1 MRQFLCWLGI
11 LTILDLLH
19 RAPVPNPGMT
29 TDTYDHSG
37 TASQQK
43 RLYEC
48 QGFRFSGHQG
58 EGYCGSI
65 PTVGADSWITA
76 FCQGSAKNGKQPPMS
91 SSSNRPTAPF
101 TAVQKR
107 SYKRACRRAILNGFS
122 HYHGH
127 RMQVEDFPPALVQKL
142 QSEFKPPRG
151 PQTYKTAVP
160 CKGRLTC
167 LHWNPGGLAQ
177 TTLAEIRLWLQRHP
191 VDIVVLTETRWSF
204 SATWS
209 DKAWIYVHSASADY
223 KSGGILIMISRRLAC
238 PEQIGHQAI
247 VDGRLVH
254 VRVHFDSRALDI
266 LAIYQHVDSRNKLS
280 AQQRE
285 QIWDALNTAL
295 DKQPSRNN
303 LICAGDFNCSLD
315 SHPPWIGTSSYKWHG
330 RMTTGSTHRDQAR
343 LQGILKLHGLTA
355 INTWGASGA
364 TYVHGE
370 TTSRIDHFLIK
381 LLASDGISK
390 QVQFLTDADFVPANS
405 THHIPILCNV
415 RAKHMAYQTYDRPT
429 SCTYMQRSQ
438 CRIAGLQETQAWHDL
453 RQQVVTAVH
462 ADHQALSPEALIQK
476 IHDQVSIAFH
486 QFFSPKNPPVTQA
499 DLSVVHQTIVDKW
512 HFKKQLWHLANTG
525 RVNLST
531 MMQAWHHRSRYQVL
545 QRTQQKALRQARKE
559 QFQALCHEVSNAAH
573 VHDTHSMFNII
584 NRFAPKRPLTRA
596 RLRGPDGTI
605 ADQYMAHSLTV
616 AFVKQMWQGPSR
628 LPTFFDAP
636 PGIPFELAEL
646 ADAVAKVHT
655 NKSVAQPFLP
665 GVVWRSAP
673 WEVASFVYSLLQ
685 DWWSQSPPIIPKN
698 WKDSWLFFLPK
709 PGKPNTHP
717 DQLRPISLME
727 PLGKIVMGLITIKI
741 KACIF
746 PLLNQLPQFGFL
758 PYRAATDAILRVSR
772 HSRCVR
778 EMVAANRRT
787 TKNQIDNQAKLTICG
802 GLSLFLD
809 LNRAFDSADRCA
821 IFEHLIQLGTPPNLV
836 QLAASWHED
845 THYNL
850 SFRGTTTSIPVGKG
864 LRQGCKLAPPV
875 VG

>member
-370 TTSRIDHFLIK
+370 
-381 LLASDGISK
+381 
-390 QVQFLTDADFVPANS
+390 
-405 THHIPILCNV
+405 HHI
-415 RAKHMAYQTYDRPT
+415 
-429 SCTYMQRSQ
+429 
-438 CRIAGLQETQAWHDL
+438 
-453 RQQVVTAVH
+453 
-462 ADHQALSPEALIQK
+462 
-476 IHDQVSIAFH
+476 
-486 QFFSPKNPPVTQA
+486 
-499 DLSVVHQTIVDKW
+499 
-512 HFKKQLWHLANTG
+512 
-525 RVNLST
+525 
-531 MMQAWHHRSRYQVL
+531 
-545 QRTQQKALRQARKE
+545 
-559 QFQALCHEVSNAAH
+559 
-573 VHDTHSMFNII
+573 
-584 NRFAPKRPLTRA
+584 
-596 RLRGPDGTI
+596 
-605 ADQYMAHSLTV
+605 
-616 AFVKQMWQGPSR
+616 
-628 LPTFFDAP
+628 
-636 PGIPFELAEL
+636 
-646 ADAVAKVHT
+646 
-655 NKSVAQPFLP
+655 
-665 GVVWRSAP
+665 
-673 WEVASFVYSLLQ
+673 Q
-685 DWWSQSPPIIPKN
+685 D
-698 WKDSWLFFLPK
+698 
-709 PGKPNTHP
+709 
-717 DQLRPISLME
+717 
-727 PLGKIVMGLITIKI
+727 
-741 KACIF
+741 
-746 PLLNQLPQFGFL
+746 
-758 PYRAATDAILRVSR
+758 
-772 HSRCVR
+772 
-778 EMVAANRRT
+778 
-787 TKNQIDNQAKLTICG
+787 
-802 GLSLFLD
+802 
-809 LNRAFDSADRCA
+809 
-821 IFEHLIQLGTPPNLV
+821 
-836 QLAASWHED
+836 
-845 THYNL
+845 
-850 SFRGTTTSIPVGKG
+850 
-864 LRQGCKLAPPV
+864 
-875 VG
+875 